1 MKKLWEIIVSF
12 FRGMWFI
19 IRTMGNWKGILSL
32 VIVWLAISGSGLVIV
47 GFIFN
52 FRYLIW
58 LGTTIYGL
66 WLMPYV
72 PLIPINIV
80 IALLFQRYVFRDKN
94 VGLSKIKDTL
104 RQITKPTRPY
114 TYKKIQKVISYR
126 NSQNK

>member
-1 MKKLWEIIVSF
+1 MISFWKRFWLGVWRVIKQMGSIRGVIALIIV
-12 FRGMWFI
+12 WF
-19 IRTMGNWKGILSL
+19 
-32 VIVWLAISGSGLVIV
+32 VISGSGVSLLGI
-47 GFIFN
+47 IFKN
-52 FRYLIW
+52 GYLIG
-58 LGTTIYGL
+58 LGATIYAF
-66 WLMPYV
+66 WLAPFT

-114 TYKKIQKVISYR
+114 TYKKTQKIISYR

>member
-114 TYKKIQKVISYR
+114 TYKKTQKIISYR

>member
-66 WLMPYV
+66 WLMPGF

-114 TYKKIQKVISYR
+114 TYKKTQKIISYR

>member
-66 WLMPYV
+66 WLMPCV

-114 TYKKIQKVISYR
+114 TYKKTQKIISYR

>member
-66 WLMPYV
+66 WLMPYF

-114 TYKKIQKVISYR
+114 TYKKTQKIISYR